1 MIFFPSNGF
10 YCFCCSSSTHQSLT
24 LSLSL
29 PFCIYLHF
37 SLCFSL
43 SVCADRSVVV
53 GLLTASARRQPG
65 LFISSS
71 VPDPSPLSHTVLL
84 ALITTICERA
94 GETGSRTRTCDLLL
108 PLATAN
114 HRPCYQLLESGSVKG
129 DGVKTLFHDEWC
141 CFDRCNSNFIT
152 SNHLKWPQG
161 RKGQPS

>member
-1 MIFFPSNGF
+1 MVFTVSVVHPPPTSLSHFPS
-10 YCFCCSSSTHQSLT
+10 
-24 LSLSL
+24 LSLSA
-29 PFCIYLHF
+29 FIF
-37 SLCFSL
+37 TSL
-43 SVCADRSVVV
+43 SVSLSPCVLIDRLLWV
-53 GLLTASARRQPG
+53 LLTASARRQPG

-84 ALITTICERA
+84 ALITAICERA

-152 SNHLKWPQG
+152 SNLLKWPQG